1 MTDILDDYRAWS
13 AAQPERLS
21 THSDGCHMWHLHCM
35 ASRLAAALAATT
47 LTDAERE
54 AVEVAACEAEAH
66 CHRERADTLRGL
78 LDRTGGGE

>member
-1 MTDILDDYRAWS
+1 MTNILDDYREWS

-35 ASRLAAALAATT
+35 ASRLAEALEATR

-78 LDRTGGGE
+78 LERLA

>member
-35 ASRLAAALAATT
+35 ASRLAAALAASR

-54 AVEVAACEAEAH
+54 AIRFAALVYEQGG
-66 CHRERADTLRGL
+66 RAADTATLRGL
-78 LDRTGGGE
+78 LERLA